1 MCIRDSLKGQK
12 GLLAL
17 KDKSSSS
24 SPSSSE
30 SKSQP
35 VAKKKRAV
43 SASSGSS
50 SDSQSSEKKPTDN
63 EVALNNQLQT
73 AKKDFDTIFSALHH
87 CQQELKEAKLTI
99 EKKEAVIARLEQE
112 IERLQKEERNVV
124 HQNNV

>member
-1 MCIRDSLKGQK
+1 MARLPGGSRGGWSQEAQARLENLLAKPLKGQK

-87 CQQELKEAKLTI
+87 CVNKS
-99 EKKEAVIARLEQE
+99 
-112 IERLQKEERNVV
+112 
-124 HQNNV
+124 